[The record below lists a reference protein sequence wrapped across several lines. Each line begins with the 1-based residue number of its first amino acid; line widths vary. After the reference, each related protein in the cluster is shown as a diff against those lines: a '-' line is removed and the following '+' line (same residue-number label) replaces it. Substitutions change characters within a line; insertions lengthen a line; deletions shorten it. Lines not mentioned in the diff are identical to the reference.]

1 MRRANGT
8 GNIYKM
14 KGGKRRKPWRVRVTV
29 GWELNPKTGRCK
41 QNLKTL
47 GYYASRAEAEAAL
60 VAYQECP
67 YDLNTKDITFKELYE
82 QWTEDY
88 FKKLTSIS
96 SERTITSAY
105 RYCSG
110 LYNMKMRD
118 IRIYHLQECMDK
130 GYIIPDRGK
139 EKGQK
144 RYASACTKGRIKS
157 MFNLMFDWAYAREIV
172 DRNYARAF
180 ELDKETKIKQ
190 VREKRKNTI
199 FSNEEIDL
207 LWKNVDKIAFVD
219 MVLCGIYSGWRPQE
233 LAILKIK
240 DIDLELQVMYG
251 GMKTDAG
258 KDRCVPIRPLIQ
270 PLIEKRYAEAKEL
283 GSNYLFNDI
292 NGQQGIYMTYDKY
305 RGRFNKVVERLQ
317 MDHHPHETRHTFITK
332 AKRVRMEEYILKRI
346 VGHAINDNTEK
357 TYTHREIEELKAEMR
372 KIED

>member
-47 GYYASRAEAEAAL
+47 RYYASRAEAEAAL

-258 KDRCVPIRPLIQ
+258 KDRCVPIHPLIQ

>member
-258 KDRCVPIRPLIQ
+258 KDRCVPIHPLIQ

-292 NGQQGIYMTYDKY
+292 NGQQSIYMTYDKY

>member
-144 RYASACTKGRIKS
+144 RYASTCTKGRIKS

-258 KDRCVPIRPLIQ
+258 KDRCVPIHPLIQ

>member
-199 FSNEEIDL
+199 FSKEEIDL

-258 KDRCVPIRPLIQ
+258 KDRCVPIHPLIQ
-270 PLIEKRYAEAKEL
+270 PLIEKRYSEAKEL

>member
-199 FSNEEIDL
+199 FSKEEIDL

-258 KDRCVPIRPLIQ
+258 KDRCVPIHPLIQ
-270 PLIEKRYAEAKEL
+270 PLIAKRYAEAKEL

>member
-139 EKGQK
+139 EKGKK

-258 KDRCVPIRPLIQ
+258 KDRCVPIHPLIQ

>member
-199 FSNEEIDL
+199 FSKEEIDL

-258 KDRCVPIRPLIQ
+258 KDRCVPIHPLIQ

>member
-199 FSNEEIDL
+199 FSKEEIDL

-258 KDRCVPIRPLIQ
+258 KDRCVPIHPLIQ

-357 TYTHREIEELKAEMR
+357 IYTHREIEELKAEMR

>member
-29 GWELNPKTGRCK
+29 GWELNPKTGRSK

-258 KDRCVPIRPLIQ
+258 KDRCVPIHPLIQ

>member
-180 ELDKETKIKQ
+180 ELDKETKMKQ

-199 FSNEEIDL
+199 FSKEEIDL

-258 KDRCVPIRPLIQ
+258 KDRCVPIHPLIQ

>member
-258 KDRCVPIRPLIQ
+258 KDRCVPIHPLIQ
-270 PLIEKRYAEAKEL
+270 SLIEKRYAEAKEL

>member
-207 LWKNVDKIAFVD
+207 LWKNVDRIAFVD

-258 KDRCVPIRPLIQ
+258 KDRCVPIHPLIQ

>member
-144 RYASACTKGRIKS
+144 CYASACTKGRIKS

-258 KDRCVPIRPLIQ
+258 KDRCVPIHPLIQ

>member
-251 GMKTDAG
+251 GMKSDAG
-258 KDRCVPIRPLIQ
+258 KDRCVPIHPLIQ

>member
-199 FSNEEIDL
+199 FSKEEIDL

-258 KDRCVPIRPLIQ
+258 KDRCVPIHPLIQ

-346 VGHAINDNTEK
+346 VGHVINDNTEK

>member
-29 GWELNPKTGRCK
+29 GWELNPKTERCK

-258 KDRCVPIRPLIQ
+258 KDRCVPIHPLIQ

>member
-41 QNLKTL
+41 HNLKTL

-157 MFNLMFDWAYAREIV
+157 MFNLMFDWAYALEIV

-180 ELDKETKIKQ
+180 ELYKETKIKQ

-199 FSNEEIDL
+199 FSKEEIDL

-258 KDRCVPIRPLIQ
+258 KDRCVPIHPLIQ

>member
-172 DRNYARAF
+172 YRNYARAF

-258 KDRCVPIRPLIQ
+258 KDRCVPIHPLIQ

>member
-258 KDRCVPIRPLIQ
+258 KDRCVPIHPLIQ
-270 PLIEKRYAEAKEL
+270 PLMEKRYAEAKEL

>member
-130 GYIIPDRGK
+130 GYIVPDRGK

-199 FSNEEIDL
+199 FSKEEIDL

-258 KDRCVPIRPLIQ
+258 KDRCVPIHPLIQ

>member
-47 GYYASRAEAEAAL
+47 GYYASRAEAEVAL

-199 FSNEEIDL
+199 FSKEEIDL

-258 KDRCVPIRPLIQ
+258 KDRCVPIHPLIQ

>member
-199 FSNEEIDL
+199 FSKEEIDL

-258 KDRCVPIRPLIQ
+258 KDRCVPIHQLIQ

>member
-190 VREKRKNTI
+190 AREKRKNTI
-199 FSNEEIDL
+199 FSKEEIDL

-258 KDRCVPIRPLIQ
+258 KDRCVPIHPLIQ

>member
-88 FKKLTSIS
+88 FKKLSSIS

-199 FSNEEIDL
+199 FSKEEIDL

-258 KDRCVPIRPLIQ
+258 KDRCVPIHPLIQ

>member
-130 GYIIPDRGK
+130 GYIVPDRGK

-258 KDRCVPIRPLIQ
+258 KDRCVPIHPLIQ

>member
-118 IRIYHLQECMDK
+118 IRIYHLQECIDK

-199 FSNEEIDL
+199 FSKEEIDL

-258 KDRCVPIRPLIQ
+258 KDRCVPIHPLIQ

>member
-144 RYASACTKGRIKS
+144 RYASACTKVRIKS

-258 KDRCVPIRPLIQ
+258 KDRCVPIHPLIQ

>member
-14 KGGKRRKPWRVRVTV
+14 KGGKRRKPWRVRFTV

-199 FSNEEIDL
+199 FSKEEIDL

-258 KDRCVPIRPLIQ
+258 KDRCVPIHPLIQ

>member
-29 GWELNPKTGRCK
+29 GWGLNPKTGRCK

-199 FSNEEIDL
+199 FSKEEIDL

-258 KDRCVPIRPLIQ
+258 KDRCVPIHPLIQ

>member
-96 SERTITSAY
+96 SERTITCAY

-199 FSNEEIDL
+199 FSKEEIDL

-258 KDRCVPIRPLIQ
+258 KDRCVPIHPLIQ

>member
-14 KGGKRRKPWRVRVTV
+14 KGGKRRNPWRVRVTV

-258 KDRCVPIRPLIQ
+258 KDRCVPIHPLIQ

>member
-258 KDRCVPIRPLIQ
+258 KDRCVPIHPLIQ

-357 TYTHREIEELKAEMR
+357 TYTHRESEELKAEMR

>member
-258 KDRCVPIRPLIQ
+258 KDRCVPIHPLIQ
-270 PLIEKRYAEAKEL
+270 PLIERRYAEAKEL

>member
-190 VREKRKNTI
+190 VREKCKNTI
-199 FSNEEIDL
+199 FSKEEIDL

-258 KDRCVPIRPLIQ
+258 KDRCVPIHPLIQ

>member
-199 FSNEEIDL
+199 FSKEEIDL
-207 LWKNVDKIAFVD
+207 LWKNVDKIAFAD

-258 KDRCVPIRPLIQ
+258 KDRCVPIHPLIQ